1 MSDRLEELRRQREL
15 HRGQLERLDRE
26 IAALEAA
33 APPEAQPPLLVEP
46 GQDKGA
52 DEILDQFRQEPSA
65 IIRQTKLGCIA
76 YFAAAMA
83 LLALLALAYWLRASS
98 GRAHP

>member
-15 HRGQLERLDRE
+15 CRGQLERLDRE

-33 APPEAQPPLLVEP
+33 APPGAQPPLLVAS
-46 GQDKGA
+46 GQDKSA
-52 DEILDQFRQEPSA
+52 DEIMDEFRQEPSA
-65 IIRQTKLGCIA
+65 IIRRTRLGCIA
-76 YFAAAMA
+76 CFAAAMA
-83 LLALLALAYWLRASS
+83 LLALLALAYYLRARS